1 MDPEKPK
8 PDTPPGAPSERTSA
22 RRRVEKLTD
31 RREGETNR
39 PVESDAGPASGDGD
53 SPRLTER
60 QRIEARERRRQS
72 RRGRDRSIAGIK
84 GATAT
89 DRGASG
95 NALSRGVR
103 ATRSEVR
110 RTAGYVLGLI
120 VTMIERLGP
129 AVRFVVAGLISGF
142 AAIGRALAGTGRL
155 VARGLTKVGAVLL
168 SIDRIVTPR
177 RTLFV
182 VVVAG
187 VGALAVS
194 QFIDFRATEIGRA
207 GYDPI
212 REIANAPRTD
222 VLNPIGSHSIALLA
236 FAALALTGLAGLLLT
251 GKRLFAGLI
260 ALSGVV
266 TIAVSLLV
274 DLPRGLDVAEA
285 EIAYSGVAA
294 VLLSGFWI
302 ELAAGL
308 VLATGGAELLLI
320 SDRAGRRVSGRE
332 EMRPRGRERSRRRER
347 SGRPADAGGLT

>member
-1 MDPEKPK
+1 
-8 PDTPPGAPSERTSA
+8 
-22 RRRVEKLTD
+22 
-31 RREGETNR
+31 
-39 PVESDAGPASGDGD
+39 
-53 SPRLTER
+53 
-60 QRIEARERRRQS
+60 
-72 RRGRDRSIAGIK
+72 
-84 GATAT
+84 
-89 DRGASG
+89 
-95 NALSRGVR
+95 
-103 ATRSEVR
+103 
-110 RTAGYVLGLI
+110 
-120 VTMIERLGP
+120 MIERLGP

-155 VARGLTKVGAVLL
+155 VARGLTKVGAALL